1 MGDNGMIQKLGKVGV
16 LMGGFSA
23 ERDVSRMSGSGVLQA
38 LQSCGMDAHAFDPA
52 ERSLAELANAQF
64 DRVFIALHGR
74 YGEDGTMQGTL
85 EQLRI
90 PYTGSGVMAS
100 ALAMD
105 KTTTKLIWEAI
116 GLPTPKYRKLVAS
129 SDSAAV
135 CQELGL
141 PLIVKPAHEG
151 STIGLTKVTDV
162 AQLPDAYALASR
174 LDPDVLA
181 EEFIDGRELTCAV
194 LEIDGKPVALPLVE
208 IVAPD
213 ANYDYQTKYFSDAVQ
228 YHCPA
233 DLPQALTA
241 EIQDLVLKSYR
252 ALNCRGWARV
262 DLMLRQSDGRPFLLE
277 LNTSPGMTGHSL
289 VPMAAKA
296 AGISY
301 EELCLKIIQSARLD
315 LNPTTNWKPE

>member
-1 MGDNGMIQKLGKVGV
+1 MIQKLGKVGV

-38 LQSCGMDAHAFDPA
+38 LQSRGVDAHAFDPA

-105 KTTTKLIWEAI
+105 KTTTKLIWEAV
-116 GLPTPKYRKLVAS
+116 GLPTPKYRKLAAS

-162 AQLPDAYALASR
+162 AQLPEAYALASR

-194 LEIDGKPVALPLVE
+194 LEIDGEPVALPLVE

-233 DLPQALTA
+233 DLPQGLTA
-241 EIQDLVLKSYR
+241 EIQDLVLQSYR

-262 DLMLRQSDGRPFLLE
+262 DLMLRQSDGRTFLLE

>member
-1 MGDNGMIQKLGKVGV
+1 MMQKLGKVGV

-23 ERDVSRMSGSGVLQA
+23 ERDVSLMSGGGVLNA
-38 LQSCGMDAHAFDPA
+38 LQSKGVDAHAFDPA
-52 ERSLAELANAQF
+52 ERGLAELANENF

-74 YGEDGTMQGTL
+74 YGEDGTMQGLL

-90 PYTGSGVMAS
+90 PYSGSGVMAS

-105 KTTTKLIWEAI
+105 KTTTKHIWEAI
-116 GLPTPKYRKLVAS
+116 GLPTPKYQQLGAVF
-129 SDSAAV
+129 DGAAV
-135 CQELGL
+135 CLELGL

-151 STIGLTKVTDV
+151 STIGLTKVTEA
-162 AQLPDAYALASR
+162 AQLPEAYALANR

-194 LEIDGKPVALPLVE
+194 LEIDGEAVALPLVE

-213 ANYDYQTKYFSDAVQ
+213 ANYDYQTKYFSNAVQ

-233 DLPQALTA
+233 DLPQDLTA
-241 EIQDLVLKSYR
+241 EIQELVLQSYR

-262 DLMLRQSDGRPFLLE
+262 DLMLRQSDSRPYLLE
-277 LNTSPGMTGHSL
+277 LNTSPGMTSHSL

-301 EELCLKIIQSARLD
+301 EDLCLKIVQSARLD
-315 LNPTTNWKPE
+315 LNPNTDWKPE